1 MPKYS
6 GTLIVVALLVLGLY
20 AGGQYYLSQL
30 GAKATHEPGSVEK
43 AVPPGYTVV
52 NRGELTHEAAATALK
67 HLLDQRP
74 SADRLGIHYTSDD
87 TDVHLIV
94 DRETE
99 VIERWSAGSGGTLVD
114 AVWRGEMEKR
124 LAWARKHGD
133 FSAPDLSPPEMR
145 NLYH

>member
-1 MPKYS
+1 
-6 GTLIVVALLVLGLY
+6 
-20 AGGQYYLSQL
+20 
-30 GAKATHEPGSVEK
+30 
-43 AVPPGYTVV
+43 VPPGYTVV
-52 NRGELTHEAAATALK
+52 NRGELTPQAAAAALK
-67 HLLDQRP
+67 QLVDQRP
-74 SADRLGIHYTSDD
+74 SVDRLGIHYTSDGA
-87 TDVHLIV
+87 DVHLIV

-133 FSAPDLSPPEMR
+133 FSAPGLSPPEMR